1 MGVTHQN
8 LNSLELRISRN
19 CCEIYIVACKGSFIF
34 QKRKEKRTAEKR
46 TKRSQWNKRGGII
59 LSNRNDNIQ
68 LGVLGFFA
76 LLSCSMLLI
85 CWRGMSLEEKKKGGE
100 LRDKFLFFAVKEVQ
114 QEASVLPIPPFASAV
129 EMKKTKTTTTTVS
142 DHSLMPITITIIII
156 NILRMNRTLCDTQ
169 NQRNHTEAAHKRF
182 LLWSLSTNK
191 QNILQK
197 KRNGSSGNSFEM
209 SVSKQKKKKKRN
221 TQKTNHNN
229 GKTTISQIE
238 WRSHLAVE
246 LSVCR
251 GAAVTVWLLGST
263 TEKRKY
269 QKVLIRATKHDLSTE
284 W

>member
-1 MGVTHQN
+1 
-8 LNSLELRISRN
+8 
-19 CCEIYIVACKGSFIF
+19 
-34 QKRKEKRTAEKR
+34 
-46 TKRSQWNKRGGII
+46 
-59 LSNRNDNIQ
+59 
-68 LGVLGFFA
+68 
-76 LLSCSMLLI
+76 
-85 CWRGMSLEEKKKGGE
+85 MSLEEKKKGGE

-209 SVSKQKKKKKRN
+209 SVSKQKKKKKEIPKK
-221 TQKTNHNN
+221 Q
-229 GKTTISQIE
+229 TTTMERQQYLKSSEDRIL
-238 WRSHLAVE
+238 R
-246 LSVCR
+246 
-251 GAAVTVWLLGST
+251 
-263 TEKRKY
+263 
-269 QKVLIRATKHDLSTE
+269 
-284 W
+284 